1 MSVETV
7 ESNVVVAGEGVAE
20 NTEAN
25 TPVVNETAQV
35 EGNIPGELFAQVWNT
50 SNSRQEALDTFKA
63 KGYTLKYGSLGA
75 RVKSFRKAGVT
86 MKEMPRA
93 STVGRK
99 GKKLDVSKL
108 NAAVAAVLQ
117 PAADAAKVAAAA
129 GEANPAS

>member
-1 MSVETV
+1 MSV
-7 ESNVVVAGEGVAE
+7 ESNVVVAEV
-20 NTEAN
+20 T
-25 TPVVNETAQV
+25 TPVAAEQ

-75 RVKSFRKAGVT
+75 RVKSFRKAGIP

-99 GKKLDVSKL
+99 GKKLDVEKIT
-108 NAAVAAVLQ
+108 AAVLAVTQ

-129 GEANPAS
+129 APAGEASAS

>member
-1 MSVETV
+1 MSA
-7 ESNVVVAGEGVAE
+7 ESNVVVAGEGV
-20 NTEAN
+20 TEAT
-25 TPVVNETAQV
+25 TPVVADATQQ

-75 RVKSFRKAGVT
+75 RVKSFRKAGVP

-99 GKKLDVSKL
+99 GKKLDVAKIT
-108 NAAVAAVLQ
+108 AAVLAVTQ
-117 PAADAAKVAAAA
+117 PAADAAKVEAAAK
-129 GEANPAS
+129 GEATPAS